1 MSNLQK
7 AQSSAAIFFNALK
20 QTDEIHTQLQI
31 AEVDKLLKGK
41 GAKGGKSKGADG
53 ALAIASKTQDATIH
67 TMEATQDGIG
77 KALELG
83 SQAPWEKGAGGL
95 PKGLTTAFVNERLAA
110 DGKNEL
116 TERAGSPWYV
126 NFLKEMTGFFSL
138 LLWFGAF
145 LCFIGYG
152 IQKDKDDKAN
162 LYLGIV
168 LSTVVFIT
176 GCFSYQ

>member
-1 MSNLQK
+1 MPS
-7 AQSSAAIFFNALK
+7 
-20 QTDEIHTQLQI
+20 TVE
-31 AEVDKLLKGK
+31 
-41 GAKGGKSKGADG
+41 
-53 ALAIASKTQDATIH
+53 
-67 TMEATQDGIG
+67 GIG
-77 KALELG
+77 KPLDLG
-83 SQAPWEKGAGGL
+83 NQAPWEKDGTGN
-95 PKGLTTAFVNERLAA
+95 PKGLTSTFVNERLAA
-110 DGKNEL
+110 EGRNEL
-116 TERAGSPWYV
+116 TERKGSPWYV

-152 IQKDKDDKAN
+152 IQKDKDDKAK